1 MNSLKFDFD
10 NLKQEMNDRLSLL
23 SPNISTEELRKLLT
37 ERDDYC
43 KELTNLKNQIPDLK
57 QRMIDNFQT
66 KMVSFKEQ
74 VKKSLVDKENEYQKK
89 IQQIENEYIEQ
100 YEQVLE
106 KNKQI
111 LRGIL
116 AGKQEEFNNEKVSR

>member
-1 MNSLKFDFD
+1 
-10 NLKQEMNDRLSLL
+10 MNDRLSLL

-111 LRGIL
+111 LRGVL

>member
-1 MNSLKFDFD
+1 MNVVTIWLAIDHSDRENGCLRVIRGSH
-10 NLKQEMNDRLSLL
+10 KQ
-23 SPNISTEELRKLLT
+23 
-37 ERDDYC
+37 
-43 KELTNLKNQIPDLK
+43 ELTNLKNQIPDLK

-111 LRGIL
+111 LRGVL